1 MFDDGITLHDKHS
14 YRDFGAWLKS
24 KTIGIQ
30 STIKI
35 TETIPYMQGSYDF
48 TELYGEQ
55 TYDDRELE
63 YEFDL
68 HATTD
73 NPKKEL
79 RAKAI
84 AFTNWLKSA
93 SKSELIDDDYPGFY
107 FLAEAVD
114 NIDIDDTE
122 IYIATIK
129 VKFTA
134 YGLMIKNDLEG
145 QTRWDTFGFL
155 TDTLQQ
161 TKFEING
168 AREIFLYNVGIRS
181 ITPQIICDSDFI
193 LNIDDYQYKLTSGI
207 TKDYRLSLKKG
218 VNRIIVTGTGNI
230 EFKFRFEVL

>member
-1 MFDDGITLHDKHS
+1 MS
-14 YRDFGAWLKS
+14 
-24 KTIGIQ
+24 
-30 STIKI
+30 
-35 TETIPYMQGSYDF
+35 
-48 TELYGEQ
+48 
-55 TYDDRELE
+55 
-63 YEFDL
+63 
-68 HATTD
+68 
-73 NPKKEL
+73 
-79 RAKAI
+79 
-84 AFTNWLKSA
+84 
-93 SKSELIDDDYPGFY
+93 
-107 FLAEAVD
+107 
-114 NIDIDDTE
+114 
-122 IYIATIK
+122 TIK